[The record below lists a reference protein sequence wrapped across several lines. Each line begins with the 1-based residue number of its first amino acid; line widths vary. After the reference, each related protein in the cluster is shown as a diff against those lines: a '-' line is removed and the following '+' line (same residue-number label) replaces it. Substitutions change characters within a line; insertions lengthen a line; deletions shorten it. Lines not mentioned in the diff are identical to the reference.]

1 MKPASLLRWYP
12 RAWRERYGEEL
23 LALIQDTLEEGR
35 PTWRLRLGVIRGGLR
50 ERGHQAWRAMR
61 AAATWRTVLD
71 RWTLFM
77 TGLVLAS
84 LPEAVTVS
92 LPQPRGWPALAADA
106 MLAAVALTGVT
117 VLASGLMILP
127 ALIGFLRAGGWP
139 KVRRQIMR
147 AAVATAVAAG
157 ILAGLSAAADS
168 RSYAQQS
175 ASWFFFGRQAAGVAI
190 AVAIGLWAAAAAATA
205 RHLTLTPRARAA
217 QLVLGP
223 VIQTMALAM
232 FIALTL
238 WWSANQSSVLL
249 LVMSLV
255 NLAGGI
261 VFVPPLV
268 SRAVRKGRRLRAAAS
283 GGPTINPSAQRTNGR
298 HRA

>member
-1 MKPASLLRWYP
+1 
-12 RAWRERYGEEL
+12 
-23 LALIQDTLEEGR
+23 
-35 PTWRLRLGVIRGGLR
+35 
-50 ERGHQAWRAMR
+50 MR